1 MNVTFSRADAVSL
14 FLMLWIIL
22 GVWAGYS
29 VGISLLIPAIAL
41 IVVWWVIFQQK
52 YLEKKISTFPDAS
65 LIFVGGVFAAL
76 MAILSYQGWFDRSAD
91 VAPSFAAN
99 LIYEKIPS
107 TYTPFFDLPFFY
119 PPGLPS
125 LVSQLSSI
133 SFSPY
138 FWGWVLGALGLTMMV
153 FYSSRWAQILEI
165 PNGRYLIPVLLVGLR
180 FPLLSLLTGE
190 YAVLLGYGIAMSAVW
205 IGRERR
211 ELFVIG
217 AIAATLLHPY
227 AGVLAWISGLIMLP
241 WKVRQVASSLA
252 LTLLGTSPIIL
263 QQLLPLLQESRV
275 TGLTVVPGVLNPLT
289 LMHVLGIVPV
299 FFGLMGIL
307 YLAFSKKFASIPW
320 QLWALIGAGLM
331 GVFAAYVLPTTVFGG
346 KIIFLLGIGVALF
359 VGKSLSY
366 IQFSIS
372 EKKESIIALV
382 LILGV
387 LFLSNN
393 MVSLA
398 NGSKISLDESTYAIH
413 LAENYDVEGKK
424 VLFLSRGH
432 SKMAQYAKTIP
443 YDALSAH
450 FLTSVTYNVFSN
462 SETGRIQEDARAYKE
477 LFASR
482 CAECA
487 EKVVADYIVVNTR
500 EFPTLS
506 LPVLSENNG
515 FVLYSPSN

>member
-1 MNVTFSRADAVSL
+1 MNFTFSRADAASL

-22 GVWAGYS
+22 GVWSGYS
-29 VGISLLIPAIAL
+29 VGISLLIPVIAL
-41 IVVWWVIFQQK
+41 LLVWWTVHHK
-52 YLEKKISTFPDAS
+52 GLEKKTSSFPDAS
-65 LIFVGGVFAAL
+65 PILVGGVFVAL
-76 MAILSYQGWFDRSAD
+76 IALLSYQGWFDRSAD

-107 TYTPFFDLPFFY
+107 TYLPFFDLPFFY

-125 LVSQLSSI
+125 VVSQLSSMG
-133 SFSPY
+133 FSTY

-165 PNGRYLIPVLLVGLR
+165 PRGRFLIPVFVVGLR
-180 FPLLSLLTGE
+180 FPLMSLLTGE
-190 YAVLLGYGIAMSAVW
+190 YAVLLGYGVAMSAVW

-211 ELFVIG
+211 VLFVIG

-227 AGVLAWISGLIMLP
+227 AGVLAWISGLVLLT
-241 WKVRQVASSLA
+241 WNVRQAASSLA
-252 LTLLGTSPIIL
+252 LTLLGASPIIL

-275 TGLTVVPGVLNPLT
+275 TGLDVVPGVLNPMT

-307 YLAFSKKFASIPW
+307 YLAYSKKFTGMPW

-331 GVFAAYVLPTTVFGG
+331 GVFAAYVIPTTVFGG
-346 KIIFLLGIGVALF
+346 KIIFLLGMGVVLF
-359 VGKSLSY
+359 AAKCLSL
-366 IQFSIS
+366 IKFSIS
-372 EKKESIIALV
+372 EKKESAIALI

-398 NGSKISLDESTYAIH
+398 NGSKISLDESTYAIR

-462 SETGRIQEDARAYKE
+462 PETTRIQEEARAYKE

-500 EFPTLS
+500 EFPALS
-506 LPVLSENNG
+506 LPILNEENG
-515 FVLYSPSN
+515 FVLYSTSN